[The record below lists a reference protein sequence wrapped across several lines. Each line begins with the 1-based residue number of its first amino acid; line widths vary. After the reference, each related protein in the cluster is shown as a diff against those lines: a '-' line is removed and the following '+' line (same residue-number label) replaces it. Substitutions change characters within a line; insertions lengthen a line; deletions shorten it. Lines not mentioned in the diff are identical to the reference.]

1 MAKIFVAASSTDI
14 DTITR
19 ILGEHH
25 QLCIGYEMSEAIN
38 MFSEPAVDLVMVG
51 VHFDESRMFDL
62 LRHMP
67 ENMDKPIIC
76 FCTRDTALTRT
87 MHDSIQLASQ
97 TLGAWM
103 YIDQHE
109 YSINRNPDAEMRRVI
124 ERCLTS
130 DARRKTQASRE
141 DIQNQRSELQR
152 LREALEQY
160 EWSDNL
166 EERVL
171 ALRQNLAA
179 ALLDLCQLQVAN
191 LNQQEEIAS
200 SQDLKDRVLESVHQE
215 ENGAMREDRRLLRQ
229 ETNQTVKELEIGKR
243 EEIKR
248 RREF

>member
-1 MAKIFVAASSTDI
+1 MAKIFVAASSDDI
-14 DTITR
+14 DALAR

-25 QLCIGYEMSEAIN
+25 QLCFGFEMSEAIK
-38 MFSEPAVDLVMVG
+38 MLSEPAVDLVLVG

-62 LRHMP
+62 LRHVP
-67 ENMDKPIIC
+67 EDMRKPIIC
-76 FCTRDTALTRT
+76 FCTRDTPLTRT

-97 TLGAWM
+97 ALGAWM

-109 YSINRNPDAEMRRVI
+109 YNVTRNPDAEMRHVI
-124 ERCLTS
+124 ERCLTA
-130 DARRKTQASRE
+130 DAQRKTQAGRK
-141 DIQNQRSELQR
+141 DIQNQRAELQR

-171 ALRQNLAA
+171 ALRQNLNAV
-179 ALLDLCQLQVAN
+179 LLDLCQLQVAN

-200 SQDLKDRVLESVHQE
+200 SRERKDRILESINQA
-215 ENGAMREDRRLLRQ
+215 ENGAMREDRRLFRQ
-229 ETNQTVKELEIGKR
+229 ETNQTVQELEIGKR

-248 RREF
+248 RRKS